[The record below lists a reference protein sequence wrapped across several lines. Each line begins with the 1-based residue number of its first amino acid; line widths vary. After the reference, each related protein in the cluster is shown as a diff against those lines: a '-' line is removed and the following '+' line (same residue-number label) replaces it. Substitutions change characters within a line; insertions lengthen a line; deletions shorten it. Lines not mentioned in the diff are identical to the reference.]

1 MTNTKNL
8 QTWYDEVWNNA
19 NEKHI
24 HEALHPNAVV
34 HGLQTD
40 STKKGHDAFL
50 PFYKNF
56 REQFPKVKVTL
67 EPIFSYDGF
76 EAAECTVSA
85 IHANGKQANF
95 SGVSIAKF
103 EDGKL
108 VEGWNGFDF
117 LTMYQQLGFKLVE

>member
-40 STKKGHDAFL
+40 STKEGMMLLYLFI
-50 PFYKNF
+50 
-56 REQFPKVKVTL
+56 KV
-67 EPIFSYDGF
+67 
-76 EAAECTVSA
+76 
-85 IHANGKQANF
+85 
-95 SGVSIAKF
+95 SGNSF
-103 EDGKL
+103 QKL
-108 VEGWNGFDF
+108 R
-117 LTMYQQLGFKLVE
+117 